1 MNQENLL
8 EIIKYNTKDKT
19 KECNDRFRTKS
30 TTVRE

>member
-1 MNQENLL
+1 MKQENLL

-19 KECNDRFRTKS
+19 REYDDRFRTKS